1 MSENTEPAWPQTP
14 EGVTDWE
21 FVFENEGA
29 GFIPLCLLANSPLIL
44 KECATVVIQQLF
56 TRDDDSMN
64 IMKYIIAL
72 NDIIPDEKELD
83 MDVDNLKVM
92 RTEVTELLRKIKTDR
107 QNKSKEYLK
116 RKAREAQDRRMQR

>member
-72 NDIIPDEKELD
+72 NDIIPDDKELD
-83 MDVDNLKVM
+83 TDLAQLSIRLKAL
-92 RTEVTELLRKIKTDR
+92 TTQQVTF
-107 QNKSKEYLK
+107 
-116 RKAREAQDRRMQR
+116 